1 MASTRLPAVARM
13 GKHKNLY
20 ISVSNGQ
27 VGRKSKWLLFVFMS
41 HESLVNVV
49 IYTAIDL
56 NSKLCAVSVLVH
68 AFSVLV
74 CYSIPFST
82 APKQ

>member
-1 MASTRLPAVARM
+1 M
-13 GKHKNLY
+13 GKWAE
-20 ISVSNGQ
+20 SGSG
-27 VGRKSKWLLFVFMS
+27 SCSFFMS
-41 HESLVNVV
+41 HESLANVV

-56 NSKLCAVSVLVH
+56 NTKLCAVSVLVH

-82 APKQ
+82 APKCNRLGFGLASVKSVVYQPLTLIV